1 MGYAAAMAAE
11 MGAERGRVA
20 IVAGVGLGVA
30 TDSHR
35 RRIEITPDRAKL
47 MAQGAIAFVDKVRRA
62 GDGQS
67 HFAAMAGAGVGCGG
81 HAGEDNGVAAPVQ
94 LHLDFST
101 VTPAKAGAYTHWC
114 KKSLANACILS
125 DTFEAYGSRPSPG

>member
-47 MAQGAIAFVDKVRRA
+47 MAQGAIAFIDKVRRA
-62 GDGQS
+62 GDNQGHS
-67 HFAAMAGAGVGCGG
+67 AAMAGAGVGCVC
-81 HAGEDNGVAAPVQ
+81 HAGKDNWVAGYGQ
-94 LHLDFST
+94 SHFDFST
-101 VTPAKAGAYTHWC
+101 VTPAKAGAYTH
-114 KKSLANACILS
+114 
-125 DTFEAYGSRPSPG
+125 